1 MDILVRLVTLGLVML
16 AASWGALS
24 VVANVSADGS
34 DGDPHA
40 AYAAARD
47 DEPSPLDVH
56 TGDDDDGAPASA
68 DGSRDI
74 TTRDVSRSF
83 DRSWDAT
90 GDKPG
95 KPDRSASHDFSRD
108 RTGDH
113 DTADVSKSQDVS
125 SDQTT
130 GDWSRDDTTS
140 GD

>member
-1 MDILVRLVTLGLVML
+1 MDVLVRLVTLGLVML
-16 AASWGALS
+16 AASWGALA

-56 TGDDDDGAPASA
+56 TGDDDGDGAPASA

-74 TTRDVSRSF
+74 TTRDVSRSL
-83 DRSWDAT
+83 DHSRDAT
-90 GDKPG
+90 GDES
-95 KPDRSASHDFSRD
+95 DHSVSRD
-108 RTGDH
+108 
-113 DTADVSKSQDVS
+113 VSR
-125 SDQTT
+125 DQTT

>member
-1 MDILVRLVTLGLVML
+1 MDVLVRLVTLGLVML

-40 AYAAARD
+40 ACAAARD

-56 TGDDDDGAPASA
+56 TGDDDDDGDDDDGAPASV

-74 TTRDVSRSF
+74 TTRDVSRSL
-83 DRSWDAT
+83 DHSRDAT
-90 GDKPG
+90 RDES
-95 KPDRSASHDFSRD
+95 DHSVSRDVSHDQ
-108 RTGDH
+108 
-113 DTADVSKSQDVS
+113 A
-125 SDQTT
+125 T